1 MWSLNEIRKLIN
13 FSTWSVYPQPGCWWR
28 STNTWSSTSTIEWT
42 GRPTPALHKGWM
54 NRLYFLRMLRSFSL
68 CSKMLEIFSV
78 CCNGGSLKCA
88 GWAASELVTFKDG
101 INRLERL
108 ALCLHFGCKLDTFEA
123 VVAKR
128 LPKRL
133 LSDMDNPDH
142 PPYWSSSRAPW
153 LTDWFSSTP
162 TRTEEIFCTSCSIA
176 LQSNTLYIRV
186 FSIVKSRMGARAL
199 NFQALSAPWMQE
211 IR

>member
-13 FSTWSVYPQPGCWWR
+13 FNTWSVYPQPGCWWR

-42 GRPTPALHKGWM
+42 GRPTQALHKGWM

-88 GWAASELVTFKDG
+88 GWAASELVTSKDG
-101 INRLERL
+101 INWLERL

-142 PPYWSSSRAPW
+142 PPYWTSSRAPS